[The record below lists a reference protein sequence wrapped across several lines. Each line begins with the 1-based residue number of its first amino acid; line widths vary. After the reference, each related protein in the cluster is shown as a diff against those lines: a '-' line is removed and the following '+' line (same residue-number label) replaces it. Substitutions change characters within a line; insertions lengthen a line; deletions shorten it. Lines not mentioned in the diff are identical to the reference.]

1 MPFPLT
7 LRKPETQTWGRG
19 VSNLNFSCSID
30 IYEMVAIFFFF
41 IMADADIPLL
51 LKNRRH
57 EISIGS
63 VFRIFRHSM
72 IWFNINFVQNTFLQL
87 EGFCGK
93 ETPKLKC
100 FVQNRFFESKY
111 LHSQGHYCLVNVI
124 SQNNGNGVLGLCI
137 YLFCNMN
144 LLRLHTSRVF
154 RQFRAMVA

>member
-7 LRKPETQTWGRG
+7 LRKPETQTWGGG
-19 VSNLNFSCSID
+19 VSNLIFPVQLIF
-30 IYEMVAIFFFF
+30 MKWWPFFFFFF
-41 IMADADIPLL
+41 IMADADIPLT

-100 FVQNRFFESKY
+100 FVQNRFFRK
-111 LHSQGHYCLVNVI
+111 QI
-124 SQNNGNGVLGLCI
+124 
-137 YLFCNMN
+137 FP
-144 LLRLHTSRVF
+144 
-154 RQFRAMVA
+154 